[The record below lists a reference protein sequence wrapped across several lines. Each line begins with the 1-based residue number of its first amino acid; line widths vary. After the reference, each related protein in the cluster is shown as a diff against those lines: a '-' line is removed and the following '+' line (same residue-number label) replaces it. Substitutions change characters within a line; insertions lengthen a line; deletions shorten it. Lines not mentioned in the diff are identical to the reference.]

1 MQHRRTPKPREPAP
15 HTKSGTSERGGPDRL
30 SRVVN
35 KREELRNIA
44 IIAHVDHGKTTLV
57 DGMLRQTGTF
67 GAHQQVVD
75 RVMDSMDLEREKGIT
90 IMAKVGS
97 VTFNGARINIV
108 DTPGHADFGGE
119 VERALHIVDGAL
131 LLVDASEGPLP
142 QTRYVLHKALHLGL
156 PIVVCLNKVDR
167 KDARPDEVLEAVYE
181 LFFDLDATEAQID
194 FPVVYANAREGRAGP
209 SPDKLTDGLAP
220 LFDLILNTVPP
231 PTYDPS
237 VPLQMIV
244 SNLDADPY
252 VGRLAIGRIYNGS
265 LKDGANVVVL
275 GEGEPNPPM
284 RVTKLLVA
292 SGLGWAPAAEAEA
305 GDILAVARL
314 GDVLVGETI
323 ADPNDP
329 RPLQALRVDQPS
341 LHMEFGV
348 STSPMAGREG
358 KFLTAR
364 HLKARLE
371 RETLGNV
378 SIRVLPTDSTDVY
391 EVQGRGE
398 LQLAVLIEQMRRE
411 GYELQV
417 SKPEVITQERD
428 GKTYEPF
435 EDVTID
441 VPEEFIGVVTEQLSL
456 RKGRMVTLT
465 NHQTGWVRLEF
476 KVPARGLLGFRSQL
490 LTDTKGTA
498 ILHHVFASY
507 EPWAGEIRHRLTGV
521 LIADRAGVTTSYA
534 LDGLQA
540 RGELFVGPGVE
551 VYAGMIVGE
560 NAKSE
565 DMDVNPTKE
574 KQKTNIRAAGA
585 DEAIKLVP
593 PLIMSLEQALE
604 FVSADELV
612 ELTPSSIRL
621 RKRILDQAGRRR
633 EAKKSR

>member
-1 MQHRRTPKPREPAP
+1 V
-15 HTKSGTSERGGPDRL
+15 SESTD
-30 SRVVN
+30 
-35 KREELRNIA
+35 LRNIA

-90 IMAKVGS
+90 IMAKVAS
-97 VTFNGARINIV
+97 VTVDETRINIV

-119 VERALHIVDGAL
+119 VERSLHIVDGAL

-142 QTRYVLHKALHLGL
+142 QTRYVLHKALHRGL

-167 KDARPDEVLEAVYE
+167 RDARADEVLDQVYE
-181 LFFDLDATEAQID
+181 LFFDLDADESQID
-194 FPVVYANAREGRAGP
+194 FPVVYANAKEGRSGS
-209 SPDKLTDGLAP
+209 SPDKLDHDLTF
-220 LFDLILNTVPP
+220 LFEKIVETVPA
-231 PTYDPS
+231 PTHDEGH
-237 VPLQMIV
+237 PLQIIV

-252 VGRLAIGRIYNGS
+252 VGRLAIGRVRNGRVT
-265 LKDGANVVVL
+265 DGASVVVL
-275 GEGEPNPPM
+275 GDGEVRPAAKI
-284 RVTKLLVA
+284 TKLMVP
-292 SGLGWAPAAEAEA
+292 SGLGWAPTESAEA
-305 GDILAVARL
+305 GDIVAIAGL
-314 GDVLVGETI
+314 EGVLVGETI
-323 ADPNDP
+323 ADPADP
-329 RPLQALRVDQPS
+329 RPLPLLLVDQPS

-348 STSPMAGREG
+348 NTSPFAGREG
-358 KFLTAR
+358 KYLTSR
-364 HLKARLE
+364 HLQARLD

-378 SIRVLPTDSTDVY
+378 SIRVLPTASPDVF

-417 SKPEVITQERD
+417 SKPEVILREEN
-428 GKTYEPF
+428 GKTLEPV

-456 RKGRMVTLT
+456 RKGRMTTLT

-476 KVPARGLLGFRSQL
+476 RVPARGLLGFRSQL

-498 ILHHVFASY
+498 ILHSVFAAY

-521 LIADRAGVTTSYA
+521 LVADRTGATTAYA
-534 LDGLQA
+534 LDQLQE
-540 RGELFVGPGVE
+540 RGELFTGPGAE
-551 VYAGMIVGE
+551 VYEGMIVGE
-560 NAKSE
+560 NARSD
-565 DMDVNPTKE
+565 DMDVNPTRE

-593 PLIMSLEQALE
+593 PRILSLEQALE
-604 FVSADELV
+604 FVSMDELV

-621 RKRILDQAGRRR
+621 RKRTLDKNQRGRDRR
-633 EAKKSR
+633 KPRD

>member
-1 MQHRRTPKPREPAP
+1 MAQIARKLACVT
-15 HTKSGTSERGGPDRL
+15 TD
-30 SRVVN
+30 
-35 KREELRNIA
+35 LRNIA

-57 DGMLRQTGTF
+57 DAMLRQTGTF
-67 GAHQQVVD
+67 AAHTQLVD

-97 VTFNGARINIV
+97 VTFDDTRINIV

-119 VERALHIVDGAL
+119 VERSLHIVDGAL

-167 KDARPDEVLEAVYE
+167 KDARPREVLDEVYE

-194 FPVVYANAREGRAGP
+194 FPVVYANAREGRAGLQ
-209 SPDKLTDGLAP
+209 PDKLGDDLHVLFERILETIPAP
-220 LFDLILNTVPP
+220 KHEEGH
-231 PTYDPS
+231 
-237 VPLQMIV
+237 PLQIIV

-252 VGRLAIGRIYNGS
+252 VGRLAIGRVRNGTII
-265 LKDGANVVVL
+265 DGQQVVVL
-275 GEGEPNPPM
+275 GDGEVRPAT
-284 RVTKLLVA
+284 RVTKLMTA
-292 SGLGWAPAAEAEA
+292 QGLGWAPSQEAHA
-305 GDILAVARL
+305 GDIVAVAGL
-314 GDVLVGETI
+314 ENVLVGETI
-323 ADPNDP
+323 ADPQDP
-329 RPLQALRVDQPS
+329 RPLPILLVDQPS

-348 STSPMAGREG
+348 NTSPLAGREG

-378 SIRVLPTDSTDVY
+378 SIRVLPTDTPDTH

-417 SKPEVITQERD
+417 SKPEVILKEEN
-428 GKTYEPF
+428 GKTLEPF

-456 RKGRMVTLT
+456 RKGRMSSLT

-476 KVPARGLLGFRSQL
+476 KVPARGLLGFRSQM

-498 ILHHVFASY
+498 ILHQVFAGY
-507 EPWAGEIRHRLTGV
+507 EPWAGEIRHRLTGALV
-521 LIADRAGVTTSYA
+521 ADRTGVTTGYA
-534 LDGLQA
+534 LDQLQE
-540 RGELFVGPGVE
+540 RGELFVGPGAE
-551 VYAGMIVGE
+551 VYEGMVVGE
-560 NAKSE
+560 NARAE
-565 DMDVNPTKE
+565 DMDINPTRT
-574 KQKTNIRAAGA
+574 KQLTNIRAASA
-585 DEAIKLVP
+585 DEAIRLVP
-593 PLIMSLEQALE
+593 PRIMSLEQALE
-604 FVSADELV
+604 FVGEDELV
-612 ELTPSSIRL
+612 ELTPGAIRL
-621 RKRILDQAGRRR
+621 RKRILDQSARRR
-633 EAKKSR
+633 GTNRAR

>member
-1 MQHRRTPKPREPAP
+1 MTVAPR
-15 HTKSGTSERGGPDRL
+15 D
-30 SRVVN
+30 
-35 KREELRNIA
+35 ELRNIA

-57 DGMLRQTGTF
+57 DAMLRQTGVF
-67 GAHQQVVD
+67 AAHQQFVD

-90 IMAKVGS
+90 ILAKVGS
-97 VTFNGARINIV
+97 VSYEGVRINIV
-108 DTPGHADFGGE
+108 DTPGHSDFGGE
-119 VERALHIVDGAL
+119 VERSLHVVDGAL

-167 KDARPDEVLEAVYE
+167 RDARPDEVLDEVYE
-181 LFFDLDATEAQID
+181 LFFDLDATGAQID

-220 LFDLILNTVPP
+220 LFELILETVPP
-231 PTYDPS
+231 PTFDPEH
-237 VPLQMIV
+237 PLQMIV

-252 VGRLAIGRIYNGS
+252 VGRLAIGRISNGS
-265 LKDGANVVVL
+265 ITDGANVLVL
-275 GEGEPNPPM
+275 GEGLGKGGERAPQK
-284 RVTKLLVA
+284 VTKLLVA
-292 SGLGWAPAAEAEA
+292 SGLGWAPAATAEA
-305 GDILAVARL
+305 GDIVAVAGL
-314 GDVLVGETI
+314 GDVLVGETV
-323 ADPNDP
+323 ADPSDP
-329 RPLQALRVDQPS
+329 RPLPYLRVDQPS

-348 STSPMAGREG
+348 NTSPMSGREG
-358 KFLTAR
+358 RYLTSR
-364 HLKARLE
+364 HLSDRLE

-378 SIRVLPTDSTDVY
+378 SVRVLPGSSPDTF

-398 LQLAVLIEQMRRE
+398 LQLAILIEQMRRE

-417 SKPEVITQERD
+417 SKPEVIVQERD
-428 GKTYEPF
+428 GKVHEPF

-456 RKGRMVTLT
+456 RKGRMVSLT
-465 NHQTGWVRLEF
+465 NHQTGRVRLEF
-476 KVPARGLLGFRSQL
+476 RVPARGLLGFRSQL

-507 EPWAGEIRHRLTGV
+507 EAWAGEIRHRLTGV
-521 LIADRAGVTTSYA
+521 LVADRLGVTTSYA
-534 LDGLQA
+534 LDGLQE

-551 VYAGMIVGE
+551 VYEGMVVGE
-560 NAKSE
+560 NARAE

-612 ELTPSSIRL
+612 ELTPASIRL
-621 RKRILDQAGRRR
+621 RKRILDQNGRRR
-633 EAKKSR
+633 ARGAKARG

>member
-1 MQHRRTPKPREPAP
+1 MTLGAR
-15 HTKSGTSERGGPDRL
+15 
-30 SRVVN
+30 N
-35 KREELRNIA
+35 ELRNIA

-57 DGMLRQTGTF
+57 DAMLRQTGTF
-67 GAHQQVVD
+67 AAHTQLVD
-75 RVMDSMDLEREKGIT
+75 RVMDSMDLEKEKGIT
-90 IMAKVGS
+90 ILAKVGS
-97 VTFNGARINIV
+97 VTYEGVRINIV

-119 VERALHIVDGAL
+119 VERSLHVVDGAL

-167 KDARPDEVLEAVYE
+167 KDARPDEVLDDVYE

-209 SPDKLTDGLAP
+209 SPDKLEDGLAP
-220 LFDLILNTVPP
+220 LFDLILKTVPP
-231 PTYDPS
+231 PTYDPDH
-237 VPLQMIV
+237 PLQMIV

-252 VGRLAIGRIYNGS
+252 VGRLAIGRIRNGS
-265 LKDGANVVVL
+265 ISDGANVVVL
-275 GEGEPNPPM
+275 SEDEIRAPM
-284 RVTKLLVA
+284 KVTKLLVA
-292 SGLGWAPAAEAEA
+292 AGLGWAPAAAAEA
-305 GDILAVARL
+305 GDIVAVAGL

-323 ADPNDP
+323 ADPIDP
-329 RPLQALRVDQPS
+329 RPLPYLRVDQPS

-348 STSPMAGREG
+348 NTSPLSGREG
-358 KFLTAR
+358 KYLTSR
-364 HLKARLE
+364 HLSERLQ

-378 SIRVLPTDSTDVY
+378 SVRVLPGSTPETF

-417 SKPEVITQERD
+417 SKPEVIIHERD
-428 GKTYEPF
+428 GKIHEPF

-456 RKGRMVTLT
+456 RKGRMASLT

-476 KVPARGLLGFRSQL
+476 RVPARGLLGFRSQL

-507 EPWAGEIRHRLTGV
+507 EPWAGEIRHRITGV
-521 LIADRAGVTTSYA
+521 LVADRTGMTTSYA
-534 LDGLQA
+534 LDGLQE

-551 VYAGMIVGE
+551 VYLGMIVGE
-560 NAKSE
+560 NARQE

-574 KQKTNIRAAGA
+574 KQKTNIRAASA
-585 DEAIKLVP
+585 DEAVRLVP
-593 PLIMSLEQALE
+593 PRILSLEQALE
-604 FVSADELV
+604 FVSSDELV
-612 ELTPSSIRL
+612 ELTPGSIRL

-633 EAKKSR
+633 DAKSSKARG